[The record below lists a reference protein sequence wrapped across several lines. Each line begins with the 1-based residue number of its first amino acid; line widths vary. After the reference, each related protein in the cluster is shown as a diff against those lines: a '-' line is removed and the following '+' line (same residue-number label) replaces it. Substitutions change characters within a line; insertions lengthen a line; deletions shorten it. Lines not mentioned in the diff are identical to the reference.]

1 MKREIKF
8 QIIYANQI
16 DGYER
21 LIEKD
26 GHIFWQWMC
35 LEMNPANSEK
45 WISGVYP
52 KQYKYIRRQF
62 TGLTDKN
69 GKEIYE
75 GDIMKQFRPADKYL
89 SEKTTIGVV
98 IWASVRCAFVVKEI
112 DKFPSYHDIVS
123 CDKDRQVDKSTGID
137 YTHEI
142 IGNIYENPELL

>member
-75 GDIMKQFRPADKYL
+75 GDILISKYGDKKPFEILFGEYQTYE
-89 SEKTTIGVV
+89 EKVG
-98 IWASVRCAFVVKEI
+98 S
-112 DKFPSYHDIVS
+112 
-123 CDKDRQVDKSTGID
+123 KSTSIGFYWNETDGEQVGFGKSID
-137 YTHEI
+137 GNMDAYEV
-142 IGNIYENPELL
+142 IGNVFENPELI

>member
-62 TGLTDKN
+62 TGLADKN

-75 GDIMKQFRPADKYL
+75 GDLISESGSSPYEVKWQCHSVKWIMQSFEEGRYYREMH
-89 SEKTTIGVV
+89 S
-98 IWASVRCAFVVKEI
+98 
-112 DKFPSYHDIVS
+112 
-123 CDKDRQVDKSTGID
+123 D
-137 YTHEI
+137 YAKNNYEI
-142 IGNIYENPELL
+142 IGNIYENPELT